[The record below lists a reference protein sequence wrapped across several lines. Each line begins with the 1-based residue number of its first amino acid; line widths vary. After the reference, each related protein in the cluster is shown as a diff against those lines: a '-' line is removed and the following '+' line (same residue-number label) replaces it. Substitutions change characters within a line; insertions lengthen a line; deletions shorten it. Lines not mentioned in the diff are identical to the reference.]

1 VSLHSLIVLKFSP
14 DALSTTDANTQS
26 PQDDQT
32 RAGQPFSRG
41 VNLHSATSI
50 SARDLQSSSIEA
62 ASPTIDSPSTSTP
75 SQIGPSQPLAH
86 DVGLLSLANAAEPK
100 YLGPS
105 SGVAFARLIFAS
117 ASQSQGLPS
126 TIRAP
131 EVRNGTTVVTSQG
144 PPELA
149 DLPPED
155 DMRYFVDAYFE
166 TWGPLYPFIHE
177 DMFQEIVARIQPQTG
192 ESSASL
198 QSTSHSMDFAQLF
211 LVVALGAKVLESRLS
226 TNFSSESYY
235 ATAVSHVSKLQL
247 HDSIRGVQVMLLLVL
262 SSFSF
267 TNGMNAW
274 FLTSTILAS
283 CLDLGLQRKHIDS
296 MFP

>member
-1 VSLHSLIVLKFSP
+1 MR
-14 DALSTTDANTQS
+14 Q
-26 PQDDQT
+26 
-32 RAGQPFSRG
+32 FSRHTI
-41 VNLHSATSI
+41 LQRTTPTP
-50 SARDLQSSSIEA
+50 ARDLQCSNVA
-62 ASPTIDSPSTSTP
+62 ATSPTFDSPSTSTP

-105 SGVAFARLIFAS
+105 SGVTFARLIFAS
-117 ASQSQGLPS
+117 APQSQGLPS
-126 TIRAP
+126 TIRAT
-131 EVRNGTTVVTSQG
+131 EARNGTTVVTSQS

-177 DMFQEIVARIQPQTG
+177 DMFQELVAGIQSQTG

-198 QSTSHSMDFAQLF
+198 QTPSHSMDLAQLF
-211 LVVALGAKVLESRLS
+211 LVVALGAKALESRLS
-226 TNFSSESYY
+226 TDFSSESYY
-235 ATAVSHVSKLQL
+235 ATAISHVSKLQL

-267 TNGMNAW
+267 ITGMNAW
-274 FLTSTILAS
+274 FLNSTILAS
-283 CLDLGLQRKHIDS
+283 CLDLGLQRKHIDGTCPRTLQHPS
-296 MFP
+296 SEEGRF